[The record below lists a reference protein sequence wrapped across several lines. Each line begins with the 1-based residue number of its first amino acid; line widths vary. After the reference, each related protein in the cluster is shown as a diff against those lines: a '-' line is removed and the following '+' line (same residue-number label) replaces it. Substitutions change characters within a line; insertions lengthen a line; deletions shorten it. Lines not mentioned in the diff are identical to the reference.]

1 MKRVFLRLISVFA
14 AALAL
19 AGCGGAD
26 DFGDTKPASPEV
38 ATLAG
43 KYATSYA
50 GLDYD
55 VEETLVIEENGAYTI
70 KSTETSVDNP
80 QDVYVITA
88 GGTITA
94 WNPATGK
101 ATINVDGET
110 YTTRFILDGDM
121 LTNDDDG
128 NVTVYVRQ

>member
-55 VEETLVIEENGAYTI
+55 VEETLVIKKSGSYTI
-70 KSTETSVDNP
+70 KSKETSVDDP
-80 QDVYVITA
+80 QDVYEITA
-88 GGTITA
+88 GGTITN
-94 WNPATGK
+94 WDPTTGE
-101 ATINVDGET
+101 ATIQVEGET
-110 YTTRFILDGDM
+110 YTTRFVLDGDM

>member
-55 VEETLVIEENGAYTI
+55 VEETLVIKKSGSYTI
-70 KSTETSVDNP
+70 KSKETSVGDP
-80 QDVYVITA
+80 QDVYEITA
-88 GGTITA
+88 GGTITN
-94 WNPATGK
+94 WDPATGE
-101 ATINVDGET
+101 ATIQVEGET
-110 YTTRFILDGDM
+110 YTTRFVLDGDM